1 MKNYFL
7 NILFFTVSNQ
17 LFAQFI
23 THADAFEGTFNEYCQ
38 CITITPNEN
47 YKSGSFWSETPL
59 DLSESFEIIVKPTFG
74 CITESADGGDGIAF
88 LLQTNGPDQLPTGDG
103 GNLGYNGISPSLAV
117 QFDTYRDNPIIYPD
131 NNDPGGG
138 FFPYYDHVGLM
149 KNGSCNHETDDD
161 FSTGPFSPSFTD
173 VEDCNLY
180 SDHQITFLWDVVSQN
195 FQVIYC
201 NDVEGCFTVADQNI
215 DISNDIFSGNTLV
228 NWGFTGSTGGAK
240 NEQGICLQYFDKQTM
255 LKDTTVCFQENLI
268 IDLSCMNNFSFEWKD
283 MSGNV
288 LSTSSV
294 FDIIATTNDNYELSI
309 TNEYTGRTFTEY
321 FSVTVLNPILEEVTS
336 EHVDNDC
343 FGNSDGQFE
352 LNYIDAIGEV
362 NFTVDG
368 LINQVDPSFSNLFA
382 GTYEIVAE
390 DEFGCRDTLDVTI
403 NQELEI
409 ILNIDN
415 VVGVVCNTTNTGAV
429 EVTPTGGVG
438 GFNVSW
444 IDEEGATY
452 NQEDLFAIN
461 DGLYNYT
468 VIDANDC
475 VSTGQV
481 FVDQINSI
489 DMDTTSL
496 IQINCFQG
504 ASGQI
509 GITPTGGLP
518 PFTFDWTGPSG
529 YSSNQALITNLSA
542 GDYSLTLTDSDNC
555 YRIYPFVL
563 THGNEVIVD
572 VLNTDD
578 ANCSYSSDG
587 IVEVAHFGGDNTTFA
602 VILDETLN
610 TVSNLDITTS
620 LSAGNYIAYAEDNLG
635 CLSNGIPFSIGAPTE
650 IIINPLDVDDVE
662 CYGGD
667 NGKIQITM
675 FGGTLPYT
683 GFNWTGPNGFT
694 SSAQNIYSLNA
705 GEYIVTATDNNG
717 CTKSSSFL
725 VNESSDISIGAANIE
740 YVKCRGDNS
749 GSITPLVTGGSPP
762 YSNYSWSGQAGF
774 TANTLGLSN
783 LYVGEYT
790 LTLEDSFEC
799 EKQYTF
805 NIFEPD
811 SILNFAVT
819 STPSCKIEQTGTAFI
834 EITGG
839 VQPYSIDWFGK
850 NPSSM
855 SSGLSHVSVT
865 DDAGCLVIDSFFV
878 DLLPQ
883 PTADFEID
891 SIIELN
897 TPIRLTNNSDDEI
910 SWYWD
915 FGNQTY
921 STIEQP
927 TLIYDVEGNFI
938 VNLEVLNEHGCSDTI
953 SKNILVLNDLVLFVP
968 NTFTPN
974 GDFKNDFFQVSAL
987 NYQIFEL
994 NVYNSYGN
1002 LLFSTTDPN
1011 IGWDGTY
1018 KGSLVQMGSY
1028 VVKIF
1033 AVDIFGKVYNESKN
1047 ILLLN

>member
-7 NILFFTVSNQ
+7 NILLFTVSNHV
-17 LFAQFI
+17 FAQFI
-23 THADAFEGTFNEYCQ
+23 THADAFESTINEYCK

-47 YKSGSFWSETPL
+47 YKLGSFWSEMPL

-88 LLQTNGPDQLPTGDG
+88 LLQTNGTSQLPTGDG
-103 GNLGYNGISPSLAV
+103 GNLGYNGISPSLVV

-161 FSTGPFSPSFTD
+161 FSTGPFSPIFTD

-180 SDHQITFLWDVVSQN
+180 SDHQITLLWDVTSQN

-201 NDVEGCFTVADQNI
+201 NDVQGCFTVADQNI

-240 NEQGICLQYFDKQTM
+240 NEQGICVQYFDRQPT
-255 LKDTTVCFQENLI
+255 LKDTIVCFQENLI

-294 FDIIATTNDNYELSI
+294 FDIIATTNDNFELSI

-321 FSVTVLNPILEEVTS
+321 FSVTVLNPVLEEVIA

-343 FGNSDGQFE
+343 FGNSEGQFE
-352 LNYIDAIGEV
+352 LNYIYAIGEV
-362 NFTVDG
+362 NYTVDG
-368 LINQVDPSFSNLFA
+368 LFNQVDPSFSNLFA

-403 NQELEI
+403 DQELEI

-415 VVGVVCNTTNTGAV
+415 IVGVVCNTTNTGAI

-438 GFNVSW
+438 GFNVTW
-444 IDEEGATY
+444 IDDEGTYY
-452 NQEDLFAIN
+452 NQEDLFSIN
-461 DGLYNYT
+461 DGFYNYT
-468 VIDANDC
+468 VIDANNC

-504 ASGQI
+504 SSGQI
-509 GITPTGGLP
+509 GVTPIGGLP
-518 PFTFDWTGPSG
+518 PFTFDWTGPNG
-529 YSSNQALITNLSA
+529 YVSNQDLITNLSA

-563 THGNEVIVD
+563 TDGNEVIVN
-572 VLNTDD
+572 VLNTNDVK
-578 ANCSYSSDG
+578 CSYSADG
-587 IVEVAHFGGDNTTFA
+587 IVEVAHNGGDNTTFA

-610 TVSNLDITTS
+610 TVSNLDITNT

-635 CLSNGIPFSIGAPTE
+635 CLSNGIPFSIGAPNE
-650 IIINPLDVDDVE
+650 IIVNSLDVDDVE

-667 NGKIQITM
+667 NGKIQITV

-694 SSAQNIYSLNA
+694 NSSQNIYSLNA

-725 VNESSDISIGAANIE
+725 VNESSDISIGAANIG
-740 YVKCRGDNS
+740 YVKCKGDNS

-762 YSNYSWSGQAGF
+762 YSNYSWSGKGGF
-774 TANTLGLSN
+774 SANTLGLSN

-811 SILNFAVT
+811 SILNFTVT
-819 STPSCKIEQTGTAFI
+819 TTPSCKIEQTGTAFL
-834 EITGG
+834 EIAGG

-855 SSGLSHVSVT
+855 YSGLSHVSVT

-897 TPIRLTNNSDDEI
+897 TSIRLTNNSDNEI
-910 SWYWD
+910 SWYWN

-921 STIEQP
+921 STIEEP
-927 TLIYDVEGNFI
+927 TLIYDEEGNFNI
-938 VNLEVLNEHGCSDTI
+938 NLEVLNEDGCSDTI
-953 SKNILVLNDLVLFVP
+953 SKNILVLNNLVLFVP
-968 NTFTPN
+968 NAFTPN
-974 GDFKNDFFQVSAL
+974 GDYKNDFFQVSAL

-994 NVYNSYGN
+994 NVYNSYGK

-1018 KGSLVQMGSY
+1018 KEKLVQMGSY

-1033 AVDIFGKVYNESKN
+1033 AVDIFGKVYNENKN